1 MSETRFNDCILMNII
16 YISSAPSNRDNLANN
31 KFPAF
36 FMPLN
41 VGCVDIIIIINII
54 IQNNHEDLDRNS
66 IPLMHFEQFY
76 KELIS

>member
-1 MSETRFNDCILMNII
+1 MSETRFNDYILMNMI

-41 VGCVDIIIIINII
+41 VGCVVIIIIINII
-54 IQNNHEDLDRNS
+54 IQINHEDLDRYS
-66 IPLMHFEQFY
+66 IPLMHFVVF
-76 KELIS
+76 IRN